1 MKQIMYP
8 QNLYQL
14 KNKYTWVKVSI
25 NFLPGIHHFLLN
37 TKDNLMNFWAELGKQ
52 ISQTI
57 RQGRLL
63 INELSDEIG
72 VSDNLLYQNAKYFC
86 DFGGK
91 SPTLENIILCMDR
104 QKDFKILKLICRR
117 FNFTCSKNLAYPKNH
132 ETNLERFYELQ
143 KRYMAITG
151 LFAQLIKNPIDE
163 IINKIAAAID
173 ECINYE
179 MAILRSLRMQSGQ
192 LELFEK

>member
-1 MKQIMYP
+1 MCP

-14 KNKYTWVKVSI
+14 KNEYTRVKECSPI
-25 NFLPGIHHFLLN
+25 LPGILQILP
-37 TKDNLMNFWAELGKQ
+37 TLKEIIMNFWAELGKQ
-52 ISQTI
+52 VSQTI
-57 RQGRLL
+57 RQGRLP
-63 INELSDEIG
+63 IDELSDEVN
-72 VSDNLLYQNAKYFC
+72 VSTNLLYQNAQYFI

-91 SPTLENIILCMDR
+91 SPTLETIILCMDR

-117 FNFTCSKNLAYPKNH
+117 FNFNCSKNLAYPKNH

-143 KRYMAITG
+143 KRYMKITG

-163 IINKIAAAID
+163 IINKIAVAID

-179 MAILRSLRMQSGQ
+179 LAILRSLRVQSGQ